1 VKASGGHGLPVE
13 ARRAGAIGN
22 VIRRATQ
29 GDVARIFE
37 IRNSVR
43 ENKLDDPARVT
54 VEDVQAFIADTGM
67 FVWEDAGQVV
77 GFSAADP
84 RDGSIWA
91 LFVDPAFEGRGIG
104 RALFERACAVLWQA
118 GYMRLW
124 LTTDRGTRAE
134 AFYRAAGWEV
144 TAIRGNE
151 LVFETVV

>member
-1 VKASGGHGLPVE
+1 MNAS
-13 ARRAGAIGN
+13 RRAGHTVGATGN
-22 VIRRATQ
+22 LIRRATER
-29 GDVARIFE
+29 DVARIFE
-37 IRNSVR
+37 IRTNVR
-43 ENKLDDPARVT
+43 ENRLDDPARVNG
-54 VEDVQAFIADTGM
+54 EDVRAFIADTGM

-91 LFVDPAFEGRGIG
+91 LFVDPAYEGRGIG

-118 GYMRLW
+118 GYTRLW

-134 AFYRAAGWEV
+134 TFYRAAGWQV
-144 TAIRGNE
+144 TETRGNE

>member
-1 VKASGGHGLPVE
+1 VNASGGWPV
-13 ARRAGAIGN
+13 AACTVGATGN
-22 VIRRATQ
+22 LIRRATQ
-29 GDVARIFE
+29 GDVIRIFE
-37 IRNSVR
+37 IRNTVH

-54 VEDVQAFIADTGM
+54 VEDVRSFIADTGM

-91 LFVDPAFEGRGIG
+91 LFVDPAHERRGIG

-118 GYMRLW
+118 GYTRLW

-134 AFYRAAGWEV
+134 TFYRAAGWKV
-144 TAIRGNE
+144 TATRGNE
-151 LVFETVV
+151 LVFEMVA

>member
-1 VKASGGHGLPVE
+1 L
-13 ARRAGAIGN
+13 
-22 VIRRATQ
+22 IRRATEH
-29 GDVARIFE
+29 DVARIFE
-37 IRNSVR
+37 IRTNVR
-43 ENKLDDPARVT
+43 ENKLDDPAQVT
-54 VEDVQAFIADTGM
+54 VEDVRSFIADTGM

-77 GFSAADP
+77 GFSAPDP

-91 LFVDPAFEGRGIG
+91 LFVDPAYEGRGIG

-144 TAIRGNE
+144 TATSGNE
-151 LVFETVV
+151 LVFETVRPPPPRHGRACPWA

>member
-1 VKASGGHGLPVE
+1 VNASGGLPVT
-13 ARRAGAIGN
+13 ARWAGATGN
-22 VIRRATQ
+22 LIRRATQ
-29 GDVARIFE
+29 SDVARIFE
-37 IRNSVR
+37 IRTNVH

-54 VEDVQAFIADTGM
+54 VEDVRSFIADTGM

-91 LFVDPAFEGRGIG
+91 LFVDPAYEGRGIG
-104 RALFERACAVLWQA
+104 RALFHRACAVLWQA
-118 GYMRLW
+118 GYTRLW

-134 AFYRAAGWEV
+134 TFYRAAGWEV
-144 TAIRGNE
+144 TATRGNE

>member
-1 VKASGGHGLPVE
+1 MTVLVA
-13 ARRAGAIGN
+13 ARRTGAIGSL
-22 VIRRATQ
+22 IRRATD

-37 IRNSVR
+37 IRTNVR
-43 ENKLDDPARVT
+43 ENRLDDPAQVT
-54 VEDVQAFIADTGM
+54 VEDVRVFIADTGM

-91 LFVDPAFEGRGIG
+91 LFVDPAYEGRGIG

-118 GYMRLW
+118 GYTRLW

-134 AFYRAAGWEV
+134 TFYRAAGLEV
-144 TAIRGNE
+144 TATRGNE